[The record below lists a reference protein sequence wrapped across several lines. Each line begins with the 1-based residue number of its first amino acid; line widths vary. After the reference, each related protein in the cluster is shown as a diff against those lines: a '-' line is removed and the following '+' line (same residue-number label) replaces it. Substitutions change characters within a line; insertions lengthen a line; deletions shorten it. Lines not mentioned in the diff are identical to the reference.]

1 MLRSMMFPVCLL
13 LACGGPETA
22 GSPQSAATPATV
34 KTVVQDTGKSAEE
47 NRLPSLA
54 AGTTPHSGPVPGP
67 IDPPWFKP
75 TMFPGAAI
83 TSSGR
88 TQKDAAGLFST
99 QMLLAL
105 PAGTTR
111 EACVDALKAAV
122 AAPIPDLEQKP
133 AKDERITLTGS
144 NADYQVTMICG
155 EAKGTMSAY
164 ISYRWLRS
172 PD

>member
-1 MLRSMMFPVCLL
+1 MMFPVCLL
-13 LACGGPETA
+13 LACGGTETA
-22 GSPQSAATPATV
+22 GSPQSAGAPATEKNVSQNTKKTPGETPAPTLV
-34 KTVVQDTGKSAEE
+34 
-47 NRLPSLA
+47 

-75 TMFPGAAI
+75 DMFPGATI

-88 TQKDAAGLFST
+88 TQKDEQGLFST

-111 EACVDALKAAV
+111 DACVDALKAAV
-122 AAPIPDLEQKP
+122 AVSMPILEAKTG
-133 AKDERITLTGS
+133 KDERVTLTGT
-144 NADYQVTMICG
+144 NADYQVTMLCG

-164 ISYRWLRS
+164 VSYRWLR
-172 PD
+172 PPA